1 MEKNKN
7 DYVNKSVIPGGINYT
22 QVLDSIEGV
31 SQLITV
37 DPLKSERWGEYKF
50 IYNET
55 DVYFSII
62 ETKSFNTFRLAN
74 YFDFHSYVNKLK
86 GDLDELINEFNIKS
100 VGYKCY
106 RGKSKS
112 NIVVFCS
119 EFLFMDNVIT
129 KDNVKANLALI
140 TEFPKNFLKVDEK

>member
-1 MEKNKN
+1 MKKSKK
-7 DYVNKSVIPGGINYT
+7 DYVNKSVKPGVINYT
-22 QVLDSIEGV
+22 QVLESVEGV

-37 DPLKSERWGEYKF
+37 DPLEPGKWGEYKF

-55 DVYFSII
+55 DIYFSIV

-74 YFDFHSYVNKLK
+74 FFDFHSYANKLK

-106 RGKSKS
+106 RGKNKS
-112 NIVVFCS
+112 YIVVFCS